1 MSAHRDEI
9 AGHRLA
15 AGGRPGEVG
24 TFWEAVAPD
33 GRRVSALRFDAALV
47 SAGWARQRLVSVVTS
62 DQRLV
67 AGGLSGLMPV
77 LDLVAAGDEV
87 WLLAGH
93 PAAPTLADLME
104 TSGEAGLDP
113 AGAVAVLTE
122 SAATLLAVHAAG
134 LAHGSVRPDTVVIA
148 EDGSTLLSERG
159 LADALRGRS
168 PSPAQDVTAW
178 AALAR
183 GLAAAQSPPDAAL
196 LDRAAATA
204 AAQGLAAGRD
214 VLLGGHASREGLAGA
229 VLRWRHAQTEG
240 VMDGGP
246 YGTAE
251 RDEGEIVTLLRVP
264 TSGGTDTP
272 ATHDPAPSTADTH
285 AKGEVRFG
293 PGVPAR
299 NAAEEIWQSGQ
310 QTVHAAE
317 RRRAQRAAAGRRRR
331 TLALSTSVFAL
342 VVAAAVLAWLQFT
355 GGPALVV
362 EGVNVKAPK
371 KTQGCDTTV
380 TINATIV
387 TNGSAGEVRYEWRR
401 SDRDEPIE
409 QLESVRSGTSS
420 YPVSLKWTVKGEGS
434 FKGTA
439 TLRVISPLPGGERV
453 EDKATFTYRCR

>member
-1 MSAHRDEI
+1 
-9 AGHRLA
+9 
-15 AGGRPGEVG
+15 
-24 TFWEAVAPD
+24 FWEAVAPD
-33 GRRVSALRFDAALV
+33 GRRVSALRFDAGLV
-47 SAGWARQRLVSVVTS
+47 AAGWARQRLVSAVTS

-77 LDLVAAGDEV
+77 LDLVAAGEEV

-93 PAAPTLADLME
+93 PAGPTLTDLIEPATE
-104 TSGEAGLDP
+104 TGLDT
-113 AGAVAVLTE
+113 ASAAAVLVE

-134 LAHGSVRPDTVVIA
+134 LAHGSVRPGAVVIA
-148 EDGSTLLSERG
+148 EDGATLLAERG

-183 GLAAAQSPPDAAL
+183 GLAAVWAAHSAPGAAL

-204 AAQGLAAGRD
+204 TAQGLAAGRE
-214 VLLGGHASREGLAGA
+214 VLLSGLEHLPGGHAGRERLAEVVRG
-229 VLRWRHAQTEG
+229 WRYARDEG
-240 VMDGGP
+240 VMGTGP
-246 YGTAE
+246 YGSAE

-264 TSGGTDTP
+264 TPLTADALPTP
-272 ATHDPAPSTADTH
+272 ETHDPAQPTADTH

-293 PGVPAR
+293 PGVPPR
-299 NAAEEIWQSGQ
+299 NAAEKIWQSGQ
-310 QTVHAAE
+310 QTVHGAD
-317 RRRAQRAAAGRRRR
+317 RRGAQRAAAGRRRR
-331 TLALSTSVFAL
+331 RLALSTSVFAL
-342 VVAAAVLAWLQFT
+342 VVVAAVLAWLQFT

-439 TLRVISPLPGGERV
+439 TLRVISPLPEGGRV